1 MPQMDLELNEVT
13 LEVSEEVEEKVLK
26 YRTFRAERFKRVE
39 ASALKKLL
47 EKKKAERFPN
57 KKVEVMDWIIRRVK
71 PMKSDPIPQGA
82 FDRDLEMLFEKLY
95 GEKWNGGRQ

>member
-1 MPQMDLELNEVT
+1 M
-13 LEVSEEVEEKVLK
+13 
-26 YRTFRAERFKRVE
+26 E

-82 FDRDLEMLFEKLY
+82 FDRDLEMLFKRIT
-95 GEKWNGGRQ
+95 GEDWGGGR